1 MIPQTETLLEQTFR
15 NVMRPRPKGLTVIA
29 VVPMLQTA
37 SAVVVVEALPPN
49 PRPRPDDP
57 EGDVER
63 LPYHWQY
70 IIRWARQWNVP
81 KPEVIHAAVIALRE
95 RLAHLRPNVLLDVT
109 DCGKIMA
116 DALNVGATLVLESAL
131 GPGQLE
137 DTDDGTLRMARP
149 EARGAVRALSAAGR
163 LIISD
168 MRLAEEIRS
177 RIFKPPEGEAGLERA
192 LALGLWYAIRCTGDP
207 DLTPKKRPEDEEP
220 ARPVSGFMDG
230 IKGLN

>member
-1 MIPQTETLLEQTFR
+1 MNLARETLLEQTFR
-15 NVMRPRPKGLTVIA
+15 NVMRPRPKSLTVIA
-29 VVPMLQTA
+29 VAPMLQTA

-57 EGDVER
+57 DGDVER
-63 LPYHWQY
+63 LPYRWQY
-70 IIRWARQWNVP
+70 VVRWARTWSIP
-81 KPEVIHAAVIALRE
+81 RPEVIQAAVLMLRE
-95 RLAHLRPNVLLDVT
+95 RLSLLRPTVVLDVT

-116 DALNVGATLVLESAL
+116 DALNVGAMLVLESAL

-137 DTDDGTLRMARP
+137 DADDGTLRMARP

-163 LIISD
+163 MIIAD
-168 MRLAEEIRS
+168 IKLADEIRS
-177 RIFKPPEGEAGLERA
+177 RIFKPPADETGLERA

-207 DLTPKKRPEDEEP
+207 DLTPKARAEDEEP
-220 ARPVSGFMDG
+220 ARPISGFMDG